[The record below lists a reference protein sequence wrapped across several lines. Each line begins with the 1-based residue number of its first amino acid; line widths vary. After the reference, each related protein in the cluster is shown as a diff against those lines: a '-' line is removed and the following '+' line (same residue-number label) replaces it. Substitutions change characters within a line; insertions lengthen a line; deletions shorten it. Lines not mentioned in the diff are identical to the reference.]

1 MANRRKGRELALQA
15 LYQIDLLRSFDEASL
30 DSFFESFY
38 SKESRDDFSL
48 EVIRGVLLNIKELDE
63 LIEKYSENW
72 KLARMPIVD
81 RNILRMAIFELLH
94 KEDIPVKVTMN
105 EAIEIGKKFGS
116 ENTGSFV
123 NGILDKIAKTVKKD

>member
-15 LYQIDLLRSFDEASL
+15 LYQIDILGRNDEESLVLLY
-30 DSFFESFY
+30 ESFY
-38 SKESRDDFSL
+38 PREERNSFSDEL
-48 EVIRGVLLNIKELDE
+48 IMGVLANLAEIDAM
-63 LIEKYSENW
+63 IEKYSENW
-72 KLARMPIVD
+72 KLSRMPAVD
-81 RNILRMAIFELLH
+81 RNVLRLAVFELLH

-105 EAIEIGKKFGS
+105 EAIEIGKRYGS